1 MGVGV
6 WFPVGVTSN
15 VLLALLVRDDPKLI
29 TPGERERERERER
42 GCNY

>member
-15 VLLALLVRDDPKLI
+15 ILLALLVRDDPKLM
-29 TPGERERERERER
+29 TPGEKGREIERERERV
-42 GCNY
+42 